1 MAEET
6 TIALKVE
13 IGGQEKV
20 IKNLQEL
27 KAARKELT
35 NAFIKGDQD
44 AAKQLAILEDKM
56 DDLKDASK
64 SVKGEG
70 LEPLR
75 SSFSLFKDGI
85 TNFDMGKIG
94 MAFKGLGA
102 AMKAVPIFLLV
113 EGITYLITNFK
124 ELSEGT
130 GILAKV
136 LKPIGEIIGWIT
148 DGLYALTDAIGLTN
162 TALDE
167 MGEQTVK
174 NAEASKEALSQQ
186 NAEYDRQIKVAKA
199 AGQST
204 VELEKAK
211 QQAIIDTNVQIVK
224 QIEAFV
230 RAGGV
235 LDDEKKKLL
244 TASLESIKNAQTDI
258 EVIDLDRLNKEKERR
273 EKAAK
278 EAQDRKEKE
287 KAEDK
292 KEKEKAEAKKEKEK
306 EEKLQAQRDLYASM
320 MAIYKEGQDELKA
333 QAKEADDNFKDTLN
347 KQAEGIVEN
356 GKKRQAAAK
365 EENDQDLALYKER
378 MQQKR
383 DIEAKSIQATQAL
396 TDLYFAHQLRQ
407 AKGNADRER
416 EIKKKQ
422 FNMNKAFGITMAVID
437 GVRSVQAALTQTPPL
452 SYVLAALNAVLAV
465 ANVAKIASAKFDDGG
480 GSAGGGADIG
490 GGTGIS
496 GGSAPAIAQPSNTV
510 TKIDDNGEIKKAK
523 EETPTV
529 KAVVVET
536 DITDKQKRVNTIQEA
551 ASI

>member
-75 SSFSLFKDGI
+75 SSFNLFKDGI
-85 TNFDMGKIG
+85 SNFDMGKIG

-199 AGQST
+199 AGEST
-204 VELEKAK
+204 VEIEKAK

-235 LDDEKKKLL
+235 LDEEKKKLL
-244 TASLESIKNAQTDI
+244 TASLESIKNAKTEEQVI
-258 EVIDLDRLNKEKERR
+258 ELNHQKELETKNKAALDSKKKLMEEETQKRLEELDKQRKYEAEQNAIAEAEKKATTERIAQYQKDFLQQSRDEEWLLSLDNPDNPKSPLNPENIKAKEDAKKKELELDK
-273 EKAAK
+273 EKAA
-278 EAQDRKEKE
+278 
-287 KAEDK
+287 
-292 KEKEKAEAKKEKEK
+292 
-306 EEKLQAQRDLYASM
+306 QRQE
-320 MAIYKEGQDELKA
+320 IY
-333 QAKEADDNFKDTLN
+333 
-347 KQAEGIVEN
+347 
-356 GKKRQAAAK
+356 
-365 EENDQDLALYKER
+365 
-378 MQQKR
+378 
-383 DIEAKSIQATQAL
+383 AKSIQATQAL